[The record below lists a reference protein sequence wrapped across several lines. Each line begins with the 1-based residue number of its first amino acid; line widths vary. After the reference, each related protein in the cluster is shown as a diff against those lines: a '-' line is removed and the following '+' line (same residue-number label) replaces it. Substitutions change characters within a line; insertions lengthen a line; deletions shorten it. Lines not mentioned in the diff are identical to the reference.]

1 MIDSILKSKI
11 KSSLSHYPA
20 VALIGPRQVGKTTLA
35 RAVATDF
42 DALHL
47 DLETPADSRK
57 LSNAFSY
64 LQEHE
69 QRLVIIDEIYHSP
82 DLFKVLRAL
91 IDGGRQRGL
100 RSGRFLL
107 LGSASMELMRQS
119 ESLAGRIAHLE
130 LHPFN
135 ALEVPETKLDK
146 LWVRGGFPDSFLAS
160 TDKISYDWRK
170 NFIASYISREMPQFA
185 PLMPRATLLRLWIM
199 LAHYQGQKINPA
211 TLASSLS
218 VSKPTLSRYVDFLV
232 DLLLVKKIYP
242 WFTNRKKSLR
252 RSPRIYLTNSGL
264 CHTLLDITDKEKL
277 LGHPVVGPSW
287 EGFVVHN
294 ILSSISPHCEA
305 HYYRSYG
312 GAEID
317 LLIRGSGGKPWAIE
331 VKRSEAPSC
340 GRGFTQACRDVQP
353 ERAFLVYPGRERFPT
368 RYGVEA
374 IGLRE
379 MCREVANYLTK
390 G

>member
-1 MIDSILKSKI
+1 MIDRRLKSKI
-11 KSSLSHYPA
+11 KFSLSHYPA
-20 VALIGPRQVGKTTLA
+20 VALVGPRQVGKTTLA
-35 RAVATDF
+35 RAVATGF

-47 DLETPADSRK
+47 DLEDTADYRK
-57 LSNAFSY
+57 LANASSY

-69 QRLVIIDEIYHSP
+69 RRLVIIDEIHHYP
-82 DLFKVLRAL
+82 DLFKVIRTL
-91 IDGGRQRGL
+91 IDDGRRRGL

-119 ESLAGRIAHLE
+119 SESLAGRIAHLE
-130 LHPFN
+130 LHPFD
-135 ALEVPETKLDK
+135 ALEVLETELDK

-160 TDKISYDWRK
+160 TDELSHDWRT
-170 NFIASYISREMPQFA
+170 NFIAGYISREMRQFA
-185 PLMPRATLLRLWIM
+185 PRISHETLFRLWVM
-199 LAHYQGQKINPA
+199 LAHYQGKNLDSA
-211 TLASSLS
+211 TLASSLAI
-218 VSKPTLSRYVDFLV
+218 SKSTLSRYVDFLV

-252 RSPRIYLTNSGL
+252 KSPRIYLTDSGI
-264 CHTLLDITDKEKL
+264 CHTLLNITNKENL
-277 LGHPVVGPSW
+277 LSHPIAGPSW
-287 EGFVVHN
+287 EGLVVHN
-294 ILSSISPHCEA
+294 ILSSISSHCEV

-317 LLIRGSGGKPWAIE
+317 LLIRRGGDKPWAIE

-340 GRGFTQACRDVQP
+340 SRGFNQACLDVEP
-353 ERAFLVYPGRERFPT
+353 ERAYLVYPGRERFPT

-379 MCREVANYLTK
+379 MCQEAANYFN
-390 G
+390 